1 MDGQKVWNNILA
13 GIKTQVSSSTFKTW
27 FPGSFVLDCKQKAD
41 KKLLI
46 VAFKNNFIKE
56 QVETRY
62 LPLISQ
68 IAQKNKGGNIE
79 VVFVVASK
87 DKPKT
92 IKNEP
97 IFSGV
102 PMQLNLKS
110 KTAHILNPYHTFFRQ
125 SAMKF

>member
-27 FPGSFVLDCKQKAD
+27 FCGSFVLDLKQKPD
-41 KKLLI
+41 KNLLI
-46 VAFKNNFIKE
+46 VAFKNNFLKE

-68 IAQKNKGGNIE
+68 IAKKNKGDNIE

-87 DKPKT
+87 ENNSKT
-92 IKNEP
+92 IKNGP
-97 IFSGV
+97 IFSGIPV
-102 PMQLNLKS
+102 QHALRTRVAEVLDPN
-110 KTAHILNPYHTFFRQ
+110 HTFENFVVGP
-125 SAMKF
+125 